1 MEVWGWQMIMQKTLN
16 LETFPNNLLFTLG
29 CSTLVQYNY
38 EDVNITRA
46 HGTEPVTMS

>member
-1 MEVWGWQMIMQKTLN
+1 MKVLREVIMKETLN
-16 LETFPNNLLFTLG
+16 LETFLNNLVFTLG
-29 CSTLVQYNY
+29 CSILVQYNY